1 MDRLPPP
8 PQSLRHQRVTRVAMA
23 AATAAWAFPK
33 ALMEGWW
40 PEASVEA
47 DQALGALLADGL
59 PHAMD
64 TAGEPLLDPADVF
77 NTLTWAGQNGEDNLW
92 RRRRMTAI
100 VNDLGAR
107 ARTTVR
113 WAGGASAFHVSSSRT
128 FDLTGCAHGQAITL
142 RLPLPLDG
150 PDHRLI
156 RLDASP
162 CRTSGAGA
170 RVADGRLETRFV
182 FTGETKVTLA
192 ADMEL
197 AAGDGPSHVGGLDD
211 EHRRLWLRPIEGFAT
226 VTPRVAALAEHL
238 AGSKRDQD
246 AVSAFWDHLTRSF
259 CLGVV
264 RYDAFRPETALDWAL
279 DHGWFDCQIG
289 CALLVAL
296 CRARGIPARLVG
308 GNFLYRTYPSNHF
321 WAEVWLEGEGWRP
334 IDLMSWNLSLGGELR
349 DWRDRFF
356 LRLEPRLVSQ
366 RMPRQITGPS
376 SIKFPPSWQMLQ
388 TQTSDGLSI
397 TYTDVDSGA
406 STWEDRISVQ
416 WLDPPSPGDR
426 MGPASTQE
434 RAG

>member
-1 MDRLPPP
+1 
-8 PQSLRHQRVTRVAMA
+8 MA

-33 ALMEGWW
+33 ARMEGWW
-40 PEASVEA
+40 PEASAEA
-47 DQALGALLADGL
+47 DQALGALLANGL
-59 PHAMD
+59 PHATD

-92 RRRRMTAI
+92 RRRRMIAI

-107 ARTTVR
+107 SRTTVGR
-113 WAGGASAFHVSSSRT
+113 ADGASAFRLSSSRT
-128 FDLTGCAHGQAITL
+128 FDLTGCARGQAITL

-156 RLDASP
+156 GLDASA

-192 ADMEL
+192 ADIEL
-197 AAGDGPSHVGGLDD
+197 AAGDGPCHVGGLDD
-211 EHRRLWLRPIEGFAT
+211 EHRRLWLRPMEGFAM
-226 VTPRVAALAEHL
+226 VTPRMAALAEHL

-246 AVSAFWDHLTRSF
+246 AVSAFWDHLIRSF

-321 WAEVWLEGEGWRP
+321 WAEVWLEDEGWRS
-334 IDLMSWNLSLGGELR
+334 IDLTSWSLSLGGELR

-356 LRLEPRLVSQ
+356 LRLEPRLVTQ

-376 SIKFPPSWQMLQ
+376 SIKFPQRWQMLQ
-388 TQTSDGLSI
+388 MQTSDGLSI
-397 TYTDVDSGA
+397 GYTDVESGA
-406 STWEDRISVQ
+406 LTWEDRISVQ
-416 WLDPPSPGDR
+416 WPDPPSPADR
-426 MGPASTQE
+426 MGSASTQE
-434 RAG
+434 RAV